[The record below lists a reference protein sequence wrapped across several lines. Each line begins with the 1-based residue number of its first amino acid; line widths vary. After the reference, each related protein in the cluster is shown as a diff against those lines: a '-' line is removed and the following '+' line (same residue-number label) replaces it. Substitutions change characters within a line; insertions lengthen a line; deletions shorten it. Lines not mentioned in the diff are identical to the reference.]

1 MWFVF
6 SAFLYYTIFICKSL
20 SNSRM
25 KEGDAAILSS
35 FSGAVPAFFD
45 RIPMSSAKLVFYKKI
60 HRSSG
65 LQKGGKHG
73 KLNRYIERVCE

>member
-6 SAFLYYTIFICKSL
+6 SAFLYYTILICKIL

-45 RIPMSSAKLVFYKKI
+45 RIPMSSAKLVFYKK
-60 HRSSG
+60 S
-65 LQKGGKHG
+65 
-73 KLNRYIERVCE
+73 IEAAACRKAGNMVN

>member
-6 SAFLYYTIFICKSL
+6 SAFLYYTIFICKIL

-45 RIPMSSAKLVFYKKI
+45 RIPMSSAKLVFYKKSI
-60 HRSSG
+60 G
-65 LQKGGKHG
+65 MQKGGKHC
-73 KLNRYIERVCE
+73 KLNRYIERV